1 MKKFSLYMERGYYY
15 IATSDFEPYQA
26 KIGGVKLKGGWDGGR
41 VIWVKLTS

>member
-1 MKKFSLYMERGYYY
+1 MERGYYY

-26 KIGGVKLKGGWDGGR
+26 KIGGVKGGWDGGR